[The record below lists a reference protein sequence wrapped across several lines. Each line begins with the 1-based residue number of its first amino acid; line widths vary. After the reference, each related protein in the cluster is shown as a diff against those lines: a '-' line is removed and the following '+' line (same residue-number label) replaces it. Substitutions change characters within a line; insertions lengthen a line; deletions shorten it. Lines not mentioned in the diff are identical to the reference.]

1 MIQSIAAK
9 SHKDEPVPVARG
21 KNKNA
26 VVEPKKELKELP
38 LWPKLVERLFNLHT
52 FVFDKPYQ
60 MEGMSQV
67 SATP

>member
-1 MIQSIAAK
+1 M
-9 SHKDEPVPVARG
+9 PVARG

-52 FVFDKPYQ
+52 LVFDKPYQ